1 MKRTQLTF
9 GTSNVANLAVSDTEQ
24 YSNQISIDELG
35 KHDLR
40 IVYDPDTVDEATL
53 NLEVI
58 VYVSDDDLAISEAN
72 STWHPMPVDADAGS
86 GKYDP
91 TIVTYRRPA
100 VTASSAKRNAVIGF
114 EISGRKIR
122 FGLTEQTTAGAAA
135 ADTGDITRAYLSSRS

>member
-1 MKRTQLTF
+1 MKRTQVTF
-9 GTSNVANLAVSDTEQ
+9 SGSTNLALSDSEQ
-24 YSNQISIDELG
+24 YTDQIDIDNFG

-40 IVYDPDTVDEATL
+40 TVYDPDTVDESTL
-53 NLEVI
+53 NLEVVI
-58 VYVSDDDLAISEAN
+58 YVSDNGMDIPEAS
-72 STWHPMPVDADAGS
+72 STWHPMPVDTNAGG

-100 VTASSAKRNAVIGF
+100 VTASIAKRNAVIGF

-135 ADTGDITRAYLSSRS
+135 ADTGDITSAYLSSRS